1 MRKLKELLLE
11 SDDDVIKVGQV
22 RTQGDL
28 PLDSADGQIDGIL
41 LSLRAQ
47 AVKNIDS
54 INESFEKMSVK
65 GILLEEE
72 GEAGEE
78 EIASSKDI
86 KDIGPTKSET
96 VKINVDSFAK
106 HIRAFTDTAMN
117 QLDINSVIVNR
128 ARNIIKDKHPE
139 AIEAFDEALAEVGLG
154 PDPRYANSSDS
165 SFQPGA
171 IGGGG
176 A

>member
-1 MRKLKELLLE
+1 MGKLKSLLLE
-11 SDDDVIKVGQV
+11 ADDDIIKVGQI
-22 RTQGDL
+22 RTQGEL

-54 INESFEKMSVK
+54 INESFENMSLK
-65 GILLEEE
+65 GILLNEAEQEGDEEV
-72 GEAGEE
+72 AGSE
-78 EIASSKDI
+78 DT

-154 PDPRYANSSDS
+154 PDPRYADSSDS